1 MKTRRI
7 DVRLPLNLYNTLK
20 KKNGTITGNVCL
32 ALQMYLSNN
41 APRDQADIIR
51 EEYVKYLRDE
61 NLFLRN
67 TYKRLVGTPM
77 RRKRSA

>member
-1 MKTRRI
+1 MKTKRI
-7 DVRLPLNLYNTLK
+7 NVRLPLDLYNDLK
-20 KKNGTITGNVCL
+20 KKNGTITHNVCL
-32 ALQMYLSNN
+32 ALQMYLSNDTS
-41 APRDQADIIR
+41 RDQADRIR
-51 EEYVKYLRDE
+51 EDYVKYLRDE